1 MRIDEGLIFQESGV
15 LGENLKLQKLI
26 RECALASR
34 KAGRLTLEN
43 WFQPNP
49 KPTWD
54 VSEEAL
60 QSLLNGGEDVSDI
73 RTEKGLSNCL
83 VFHTRNLPGSVI
95 DDQVLSLRRRVDRAV
110 ELWLESLLQDDEF
123 SIGVTGHFWYP
134 PGGYM
139 GWHTNHRNP
148 GWRVYVTYAEE
159 PGRSFFRYRDPETDR
174 VVTSVDDIWNLRLFR
189 VSPEVPLWHAVYSD
203 THRHSFGY
211 RIVRKKAT
219 G

>member
-15 LGENLKLQKLI
+15 LGEDLQMQQLI
-26 RECALASR
+26 RECALASQ
-34 KAGRLTLEN
+34 KAGHSTLKN

-49 KPTWD
+49 KATWE

-60 QSLLNGGEDVSDI
+60 QGLLQEGRDVSDI

-110 ELWLESLLQDDEF
+110 ESWLKSLFEEDEF

-148 GWRVYVTYAEE
+148 GWRVYVNYAEQ

-174 VVTSVDDIWNLRLFR
+174 IVTSVDDVWNLRLFR
-189 VSPEVPLWHAVYSD
+189 VSSEVPLWHAVYSD

-211 RIVRKKAT
+211 RITRKKAA